1 MFQVSVGP
9 ILHSS
14 LSLSAGVSFPET
26 CGSLPNAYLPCCLN
40 LLPKHGRSFQSQ
52 MGFDYFLDDIHYFP
66 SG

>member
-14 LSLSAGVSFPET
+14 LTLSTGLSFPET
-26 CGSLPNAYLPCCLN
+26 CSSLPNASLSCLN